1 MSKWADYVI
10 VAVRYD
16 KNDQYITKVKRYKF
30 SSLGLINLQ
39 IEPRQTIVDE
49 LNSGTTFVTATKR
62 SDSKWIKGSEVLIY
76 QDNYIRTSPNAKER
90 DNLENLPRF

>member
-1 MSKWADYVI
+1 MSKWADFVI

-16 KNDQYITKVKRYKF
+16 KNDQYITKVKQYKF

-39 IEPRQTIVDE
+39 IESRQTIVDD
-49 LNSGTTFVTATKR
+49 LNRGKTFVTATRR
-62 SDSKWIKGSEVLIY
+62 SDSKWIKGADVLIY
-76 QDNYIRTSPNAKER
+76 QDSYIRTSSNLQER